1 MTNSIVAGN
10 SAPAAANISGTS
22 VGLNNLTSGNP
33 LLAPLGSYSGPT
45 QTMPPLFGSPAIDA
59 GSDAATNS
67 LVTDQRGLPRL
78 SGMHVDLGAVE
89 FQAGPLVL
97 TNSDSGENSLRAAAA
112 YSSPGTTITFASNL
126 SGGVIN
132 LTSGEIALNHD
143 LTIDGSA
150 LANPVQINGNSNSAV
165 FVVNSDVTAT
175 LTSLTVTN
183 GYNDGYGGGLLTA
196 GTLTLDRC
204 SILGNYATYGGGIF
218 QSAGILVVSNC
229 LVANNRS
236 ADCGGIYTYIGA
248 TQFLWNSTVTG
259 NSAADTGGG
268 VKTYFGNIIIGNAT
282 IVGNAAVNYGG
293 GINNYGGSLALSNSI
308 VAANN
313 APVSTNLSGSFTGA
327 YNLTNGNPL
336 LAPLGYYG
344 GPTQTMPPLAG
355 SPAIDAGSD
364 VVTSFL
370 AADQRGLPRL
380 SGTHVDI
387 GAVEFQQGLVVTTTA
402 DSEEHSLR
410 AAVAYS
416 PSGSTVTFNPGLAG
430 QTILLTSGQLELGK
444 NLTIDGSALPGG
456 ITINGNH
463 AGRIF
468 QVDGGVTV
476 VLNSLTITNG
486 TDTGGGNAGGGG
498 ILSYGSLT
506 LDNCTLAGNSANQAS
521 WGGGGILSYQGTLT
535 VNQSTLSGNS
545 ANNFTGGG
553 GIVAYGGTLTV
564 NQSTL
569 SGNSANGGGG
579 ILNGEGMTMNN
590 SIVAGNSPDNIVGS
604 FAGAN
609 NLTGGNPL
617 LAPLGNYGGPTQTMP
632 PQPGSPAIDAGGPST
647 FTTDQRGLPR
657 LSGQHVDIGAVEVQI
672 ASSAP
677 ALTGA
682 SWLNLGTPPI
692 PTFQFGFSSLSY
704 GSFTVFATT
713 NAGSP
718 FNTWSNLGPAIE
730 TPLGSGQ
737 FQFNDPQAAN
747 SPQRYYRV
755 RSP

>member
-1 MTNSIVAGN
+1 
-10 SAPAAANISGTS
+10 
-22 VGLNNLTSGNP
+22 VG
-33 LLAPLGSYSGPT
+33 A
-45 QTMPPLFGSPAIDA
+45 
-59 GSDAATNS
+59 
-67 LVTDQRGLPRL
+67 
-78 SGMHVDLGAVE
+78 HVDIGAVE
-89 FQAGPLVL
+89 FQAGPLV
-97 TNSDSGENSLRAAAA
+97 TSINDSGAGSLRVAAG
-112 YSSPGTTITFASNL
+112 YSTNNATITFAPNL
-126 SGGVIN
+126 SGQTIL
-132 LTSGEIALNHD
+132 LTSGQIVLSKNV
-143 LTIDGSA
+143 TIDGSA

-165 FVVNSDVTAT
+165 FIVNSDVTAT
-175 LTSLTVTN
+175 LNSLTITN

-293 GINNYGGSLALSNSI
+293 GINNFGGSLALSNSI

-327 YNLTNGNPL
+327 NNLTNGNPL

-364 VVTSFL
+364 VVASFL
-370 AADQRGLPRL
+370 A
-380 SGTHVDI
+380 
-387 GAVEFQQGLVVTTTA
+387 
-402 DSEEHSLR
+402 
-410 AAVAYS
+410 
-416 PSGSTVTFNPGLAG
+416 
-430 QTILLTSGQLELGK
+430 
-444 NLTIDGSALPGG
+444 
-456 ITINGNH
+456 
-463 AGRIF
+463 
-468 QVDGGVTV
+468 
-476 VLNSLTITNG
+476 
-486 TDTGGGNAGGGG
+486 
-498 ILSYGSLT
+498 
-506 LDNCTLAGNSANQAS
+506 
-521 WGGGGILSYQGTLT
+521 
-535 VNQSTLSGNS
+535 
-545 ANNFTGGG
+545 
-553 GIVAYGGTLTV
+553 
-564 NQSTL
+564 
-569 SGNSANGGGG
+569 
-579 ILNGEGMTMNN
+579 
-590 SIVAGNSPDNIVGS
+590 
-604 FAGAN
+604 
-609 NLTGGNPL
+609 
-617 LAPLGNYGGPTQTMP
+617 
-632 PQPGSPAIDAGGPST
+632 
-647 FTTDQRGLPR
+647 TDQRGLPR
-657 LSGQHVDIGAVEVQI
+657 LSGQHVDLGAVEVQI

-682 SWLNLGTPPI
+682 SWLNLGTPPV
-692 PTFQFGFSSLSY
+692 PAFQFGFGGLSY